1 LQGQIPFGYTVCVG
15 RYWKHLA
22 AVVILLAVTVLYLAY
37 RLFLQNE
44 ASQINISFTSQVSG
58 YKIDTKNT
66 NALNDF
72 LDETNFYAVEHI
84 DKKRKNPT
92 LVEKITVTLADNAL
106 PLYQVYSTET
116 KKLSY
121 ATDYSIS
128 DNTLNLLIYVDPDLL
143 ETSSQETA
151 NRVESAI
158 NAQIIRTLLMS
169 IMDLPGSQQITR
181 EGDLTAKE
189 EFVKE
194 FVYTKGERELAFQL
208 IKNRL

>member
-1 LQGQIPFGYTVCVG
+1 MG
-15 RYWKHLA
+15 RYGKILA
-22 AVVILLAVTVLYLAY
+22 AVVVVLIVAILYLVS
-37 RLFLQNE
+37 RVFLQNE
-44 ASQINISFTSQVSG
+44 ASQINISFSSQVSG
-58 YKIDTKNT
+58 YEIDIKNT

-72 LDETNFYAVEHI
+72 LDEINFYAVEHI

-106 PLYQVYSTET
+106 PLYQVYSAET

-151 NRVESAI
+151 KHVESAI

-169 IMDLPGSQQITR
+169 LKDLSGPQQIVR

-194 FVYTKGERELAFQL
+194 FVYTKEKEEFAFRL
-208 IKNRL
+208 IKNKS